1 MRRTILLLSA
11 AAVVGTLIIAMAG
24 NNIASGQTDIHV
36 VTVAAEG
43 RGQGCDC
50 NDDGFGFGDRGV
62 KREPLFAPDGTTRVG
77 TAVWDGVNM
86 GGERNNRP
94 YNRAVFTL
102 EGGQIMIE
110 GVFPEGASEAAFA
123 VVGGTGIYA
132 NAQGDGTWTNHRRK
146 DDFVIHLIAPV

>member
-11 AAVVGTLIIAMAG
+11 AVVVGALIIAATG
-24 NNIASGQTDIHV
+24 ANIASGQTDIHV
-36 VTVAAEG
+36 VTVAVEG

-62 KREPLFAPDGTTRVG
+62 KREPLFAPDGTTRLG
-77 TAVWDGVNM
+77 SAVWDVINM
-86 GGERNNRP
+86 GGERNLRLF
-94 YNRAVFTL
+94 NRAVFSL

-110 GVFPEGASEAAFA
+110 GILPEGASEAAFA

-132 NAQGDGTWTNHRRK
+132 NAQGDGIWTNNKRK